1 MKTDPLATPVLFI
14 DDELAMRVSV
24 TQWLQLAG
32 FAAQGFETP
41 QPALDLLS
49 PDFPGVLVTDVRMPR
64 MDGMAV
70 LERAL
75 ERDADLPVILV
86 TGHGDVALAVEA
98 MRRGAYDFIEKPFEP
113 DHLVTVLRRAAEK
126 RRLVLENRG
135 LRRLAGSGG
144 IETRLIGTSPGIAE
158 LRRDLLDLAATSASV
173 LIHGETG
180 TGKELVAR
188 CLHDFGARG
197 SRGGEKGAFVAVNC
211 GAIPDSMAESELFGH
226 EPGAFTGATQR
237 RAGKLEHSSGGTL
250 FLDEI
255 ESMPMAIQVKL
266 LRALQE
272 RTIERLGSNKQVPVD
287 LRLVAATKIDLL
299 DLSEEGRFRADLY
312 YRLNVA
318 ELHIPPLRARVE
330 DIPLLFDYFAADFAA
345 RHGRESRPLEPAD
358 LDALLAHDWLGNVRE
373 LRNLAERHVLSV
385 GRSGVAGLL
394 RRRTLGGEA
403 ASPPR
408 ALADQV
414 DAFEK
419 RAIEQA
425 LERCKGDIKSVMD
438 LLDIPRR
445 TLNEK
450 MARHGLDRTRFLP
463 RG

>member
-49 PDFPGVLVTDVRMPR
+49 LDFPGVLVTDVRMPR

-113 DHLVTVLRRAAEK
+113 DHLVAVLRRAAEK

-135 LRRLAGSGG
+135 LRRRAAGGG
-144 IETRLIGTSPGIAE
+144 IETRLIGTSPAIAE
-158 LRRDLLDLAATSASV
+158 LRRDLIDLAATSASV

-188 CLHDFGARG
+188 CLHDFGPRAQ
-197 SRGGEKGAFVAVNC
+197 KGAFVAVNC

-255 ESMPMAIQVKL
+255 ESMPLAIQVKL

-272 RTIERLGSNKQVPVD
+272 RTIERLGSNKQVAVD

-318 ELHIPPLRARVE
+318 ELHIPPLRARAE
-330 DIPLLFDYFAADFAA
+330 DIPLLFDYFTAEFAA
-345 RHGRESRPLEPAD
+345 RHNREPRPLEPAD
-358 LDALLAHDWLGNVRE
+358 FDALLAHDWPGNVRE

-394 RRRTLGGEA
+394 RRRPVGGETA
-403 ASPPR
+403 ATPR

-425 LERCKGDIKSVMD
+425 LERCKGDIKAVMD

>member
-1 MKTDPLATPVLFI
+1 MITDPHATPVLFI

-41 QPALDLLS
+41 QPALDLLA

-113 DHLVTVLRRAAEK
+113 DHLVAVIRRAAEK

-135 LRRLAGSGG
+135 LRRRAGGGG
-144 IETRLIGTSPGIAE
+144 IESKLIGTSPAIAE
-158 LRRDLLDLAATSASV
+158 LRRDLIDLAATSASV

-188 CLHDFGARG
+188 CLHDFGPRAA
-197 SRGGEKGAFVAVNC
+197 KGAFVAVNC

-255 ESMPMAIQVKL
+255 ESMPLAIQVKL

-318 ELHIPPLRARVE
+318 ELHIPPLRARAE
-330 DIPLLFDYFAADFAA
+330 DIPLLFDYFSAEFAA
-345 RHGRESRPLEPAD
+345 RHGREPRPLEPAD
-358 LDALLAHDWLGNVRE
+358 IDALLAHDWPGNVRE

-394 RRRTLGGEA
+394 RRRPIGGEA
-403 ASPPR
+403 AVTPR
-408 ALADQV
+408 GLADQV

-419 RAIEQA
+419 RVIEQA

>member
-1 MKTDPLATPVLFI
+1 MKTDPSATPVLFI
-14 DDELAMRVSV
+14 DDELAMRLSV

-113 DHLVTVLRRAAEK
+113 DHLVAVLRRAAEK

-135 LRRLAGSGG
+135 LRRRTAGGG
-144 IETRLIGTSPGIAE
+144 IETRLIGTSPAIAE
-158 LRRDLLDLAATSASV
+158 LRRDLIDLAATSASV

-188 CLHDFGARG
+188 CLHDFGPRG

-255 ESMPMAIQVKL
+255 ESMPLAIQVKL

-272 RTIERLGSNKQVPVD
+272 RTIERLGSNKQVAVD

-299 DLSEEGRFRADLY
+299 DLSEEGRFRSDLY

-318 ELHIPPLRARVE
+318 ELHIPPLRARTE
-330 DIPLLFDYFAADFAA
+330 DIPLLFDYFAAEFAA
-345 RHGRESRPLEPAD
+345 RHGREPRPLEAAD
-358 LDALLAHDWLGNVRE
+358 LDALLAHDWPGNVRE

-394 RRRTLGGEA
+394 RRRPVGGEGA
-403 ASPPR
+403 TAPR

-425 LERCKGDIKSVMD
+425 LERCKGDIKAVMD

-450 MARHGLDRTRFLP
+450 MARHGLDRTRYLP

>member
-1 MKTDPLATPVLFI
+1 MKTNPLATPVLFI

-113 DHLVTVLRRAAEK
+113 DNLVAVIRRAAEK

-135 LRRLAGSGG
+135 LRRRAAGDG
-144 IETRLIGTSPGIAE
+144 IETRLIGTSPAIAE
-158 LRRDLLDLAATSASV
+158 LRRELMDLAATSASV

-197 SRGGEKGAFVAVNC
+197 RKGAFVAVNC

-255 ESMPMAIQVKL
+255 ESMPIAIQVKL

-272 RTIERLGSNKQVPVD
+272 RTIERLGSNKQVAVD

-318 ELHIPPLRARVE
+318 ELHIPPLRARAE
-330 DIPLLFDYFAADFAA
+330 DIPLLFDYFAAEFAA
-345 RHGRESRPLEPAD
+345 RHDREPRPLEPAD
-358 LDALLAHDWLGNVRE
+358 LDALLAHDWPGNVRE

-394 RRRTLGGEA
+394 RRRPVGGEA
-403 ASPPR
+403 AAVPR
-408 ALADQV
+408 ALAEQV

-425 LERCKGDIKSVMD
+425 LERCKGDIKAVID

-450 MARHGLDRTRFLP
+450 MARHGLDRARYLP
-463 RG
+463 RV

>member
-1 MKTDPLATPVLFI
+1 MADATPVLFV

-24 TQWLQLAG
+24 AQWLQLAG
-32 FAAQGFETP
+32 FAAEAFERP
-41 QPALDLLS
+41 EPALDRLA
-49 PDFPGVLVTDVRMPR
+49 PDFPGILVTDVRMPR

-70 LERAL
+70 LARAL

-86 TGHGDVALAVEA
+86 TGHGDVAMAVEA
-98 MRRGAYDFIEKPFEP
+98 MRRGAYDFIEKPFAP
-113 DHLVTVLRRAAEK
+113 DHLVAVIRRAAEK

-135 LRRLAGSGG
+135 LRRHSGTGG
-144 IETRLIGTSPGIAE
+144 IEATLIGTSRAMAD
-158 LRRDLLDLAATSASV
+158 LRREILELAATSASV

-188 CLHDFGARG
+188 CLHDAGPRGA
-197 SRGGEKGAFVAVNC
+197 KGAFVAVNC

-226 EPGAFTGATQR
+226 EPGAFTGAAQR

-255 ESMPMAIQVKL
+255 ESMPPAIQVKM

-272 RTIERLGSNKQVPVD
+272 RVVERLGSNKPVPVD
-287 LRLVAATKIDLL
+287 LRLVAATKVDLL
-299 DLSEEGRFRADLY
+299 DLSDEGRFRADLY

-318 ELHIPPLRARVE
+318 ELHIPPLRARAE
-330 DIPLLFDYFAADFAA
+330 DIPLLFDYFAADFAVRHA
-345 RHGRESRPLEPAD
+345 RAPRPLDGGDVE
-358 LDALLAHDWLGNVRE
+358 ALQAHDWPGNVRE
-373 LRNLAERHVLSV
+373 LRNLAERHVLAI
-385 GRSGVAGLL
+385 GRGGVAALL
-394 RRRTLGGEA
+394 RRRPVGGEPA
-403 ASPPR
+403 GPR

-425 LERCKGDIKSVMD
+425 LERCHGDIKAVMEA
-438 LLDIPRR
+438 LDIPRR

-463 RG
+463 KG

>member
-1 MKTDPLATPVLFI
+1 MKPAPDATPVLFV
-14 DDELAMRVSV
+14 DDEPAMRVSV

-32 FAAQGFETP
+32 FKAQGFETP
-41 QPALDLLS
+41 QPALDLLAA
-49 PDFPGVLVTDVRMPR
+49 DFPGVLVSDLRMPR

-113 DHLVTVLRRAAEK
+113 DHLVAVLRRAAEK

-135 LRRLAGSGG
+135 LRRQAAGGG
-144 IETRLIGTSPGIAE
+144 IEARLIGTSPAIAE
-158 LRRDLLDLAATSASV
+158 LRRELLDLAATSASV

-180 TGKELVAR
+180 SGKELVAR
-188 CLHDFGARG
+188 CLHDFGPR
-197 SRGGEKGAFVAVNC
+197 GEKGAFVAVNC

-255 ESMPMAIQVKL
+255 ESMPLSLQVKM

-272 RTIERLGSNKQVPVD
+272 RSIERLGSNKPVALD
-287 LRLVAATKIDLL
+287 LRLVAATKTDLL

-318 ELHIPPLRARVE
+318 ELHIPPLRARAE
-330 DIPLLFDYFAADFAA
+330 DIPLLFDYFAAGFATS
-345 RHGRESRPLEPAD
+345 HGREQRPPDPAD
-358 LDALLAHDWLGNVRE
+358 IDALLAHDWPGNVRE

-385 GRSGVAGLL
+385 GRGGVAGLL
-394 RRRTLGGEA
+394 RRRPVGGDA
-403 ASPPR
+403 AVAVAPR
-408 ALADQV
+408 ALSDQV

-419 RAIEQA
+419 RVIEQA
-425 LERCKGDIKSVMD
+425 LERCKGDIKAVID
-438 LLDIPRR
+438 LLDVPRR

-450 MARHGLDRTRFLP
+450 MARHGLDRTRYLP

>member
-1 MKTDPLATPVLFI
+1 MPVLFV

-41 QPALDLLS
+41 QPALDRVT
-49 PDFPGVLVTDVRMPR
+49 PDFPGVLVSDLRMPR

-113 DHLVTVLRRAAEK
+113 DHLVAVIRRAGEK

-135 LRRLAGSGG
+135 LRRRIAADAAGGG
-144 IETRLIGTSPGIAE
+144 IETRLIGTSPAIAE
-158 LRRDLLDLAATSASV
+158 LRRELLDLAATGVSV

-188 CLHDFGARG
+188 CLHDFGPRG
-197 SRGGEKGAFVAVNC
+197 AKGAFVALNC

-226 EPGAFTGATQR
+226 EPGAFTGAAQR

-255 ESMPMAIQVKL
+255 ESMPLAIQVKL

-272 RTIERLGSNKQVPVD
+272 RTIERLGSNKPVAVD
-287 LRLVAATKIDLL
+287 LRLVAATKTDLL

-318 ELHIPPLRARVE
+318 ELHIPPLRARAE
-330 DIPLLFDYFAADFAA
+330 DIPLLFDFFAAEFAG
-345 RHGRESRPLEPAD
+345 RHGREPRPLDPAD
-358 LDALLAHDWLGNVRE
+358 VDALLAHDWPGNVRE

-394 RRRTLGGEA
+394 RRRPVGGDA
-403 ASPPR
+403 AAAPR

-425 LERCKGDIKSVMD
+425 LERCKGDIKAVME

-450 MARHGLDRTRFLP
+450 MTRHGLDRGRFLP
-463 RG
+463 R

>member
-1 MKTDPLATPVLFI
+1 MKIDPHATPVLFI

-41 QPALDLLS
+41 QPALDLLA

-113 DHLVTVLRRAAEK
+113 DHLVAVIRRAAEK

-135 LRRLAGSGG
+135 LRRRAAGGG
-144 IETRLIGTSPGIAE
+144 IEARLIGTSPAIAE
-158 LRRDLLDLAATSASV
+158 LRRDLIDLAATSASV

-188 CLHDFGARG
+188 CLHDFGPRG
-197 SRGGEKGAFVAVNC
+197 AKGAFVAVNC

-237 RAGKLEHSSGGTL
+237 RAGKLEHSSGGSL

-255 ESMPMAIQVKL
+255 ESMPLAIQVKL

-272 RTIERLGSNKQVPVD
+272 RTIERLGSNRQVPVD

-318 ELHIPPLRARVE
+318 ELHIPPLRARAE
-330 DIPLLFDYFAADFAA
+330 DIPLLFDYFTAEFAA
-345 RHGRESRPLEPAD
+345 RHGREPRPLEPAD
-358 LDALLAHDWLGNVRE
+358 VDALLAHDWPGNVRE

-394 RRRTLGGEA
+394 RRRPVGGEA
-403 ASPPR
+403 ATSPQ

-425 LERCKGDIKSVMD
+425 LDRCKGDIKSVMD

-450 MARHGLDRTRFLP
+450 MARYGLDRTRFLP
-463 RG
+463 KG

>member
-41 QPALDLLS
+41 QPALDQLS

-113 DHLVTVLRRAAEK
+113 DNLVAVIRRAAEK

-135 LRRLAGSGG
+135 LRRRAAGDG
-144 IETRLIGTSPGIAE
+144 IETRLIGTSPAIAE
-158 LRRDLLDLAATSASV
+158 LRRDLMDLAATSASV

-197 SRGGEKGAFVAVNC
+197 RKGAFVAVNC

-299 DLSEEGRFRADLY
+299 DLSEDGRFRADLY

-318 ELHIPPLRARVE
+318 ELHIPPLRARAE
-330 DIPLLFDYFAADFAA
+330 DIPLLFDYFTAEFAT
-345 RHGRESRPLEPAD
+345 RHDREPRPLEPAD
-358 LDALLAHDWLGNVRE
+358 LDALLAHDWPGNVRE

-385 GRSGVAGLL
+385 GRSSVAGLL
-394 RRRTLGGEA
+394 RRRPVGGEA
-403 ASPPR
+403 AVPR
-408 ALADQV
+408 SLGDQV

-419 RAIEQA
+419 RVIEQA
-425 LERCKGDIKSVMD
+425 LERCKGDIKAVMD

-450 MARHGLDRTRFLP
+450 MARHGLDRSRFLP
-463 RG
+463 RP

>member
-113 DHLVTVLRRAAEK
+113 EHLVAVIRRAAEK

-135 LRRLAGSGG
+135 LRRRAAGGG
-144 IETRLIGTSPGIAE
+144 IATRLIGTSPAIAE
-158 LRRDLLDLAATSASV
+158 LRRELMDLAATSASV

-188 CLHDFGARG
+188 CLHDFSARG
-197 SRGGEKGAFVAVNC
+197 RNGAFVAVNC

-318 ELHIPPLRARVE
+318 ELHIPPLRARAE
-330 DIPLLFDYFAADFAA
+330 DIPLLFDYFAAEFAT
-345 RHGRESRPLEPAD
+345 RHNRVPRPLEPAD
-358 LDALLAHDWLGNVRE
+358 LDALQAHDWPGNVRE

-394 RRRTLGGEA
+394 RRRPVGGEA
-403 ASPPR
+403 ATAPR
-408 ALADQV
+408 ALANQV
-414 DAFEK
+414 DSFEK

-425 LERCKGDIKSVMD
+425 LERCKGDIRAVMD

-450 MARHGLDRTRFLP
+450 MARHGLDRARYLP

>member
-1 MKTDPLATPVLFI
+1 MKTDPDATPVLFI

-41 QPALDLLS
+41 QPALDLLA

-113 DHLVTVLRRAAEK
+113 DHLVAVIRRAAEK

-135 LRRLAGSGG
+135 LRRRAGGGG
-144 IETRLIGTSPGIAE
+144 IESKLIGTSPAIAE
-158 LRRDLLDLAATSASV
+158 LRRDLIDLAATSASV

-188 CLHDFGARG
+188 CLHDFGPRG
-197 SRGGEKGAFVAVNC
+197 AKGAFVAVNC

-255 ESMPMAIQVKL
+255 ESMPLAIQVKL

-318 ELHIPPLRARVE
+318 ELHIPPLRTRVE
-330 DIPLLFDYFAADFAA
+330 DIPLLFDYFTAEFAT
-345 RHGRESRPLEPAD
+345 RHGREPRPLDPAD
-358 LDALLAHDWLGNVRE
+358 IDALLAHDWPGNVRE

-394 RRRTLGGEA
+394 RRRPIGGEA
-403 ASPPR
+403 AVTPR

-419 RAIEQA
+419 RVIEQA
-425 LERCKGDIKSVMD
+425 LDRCKGDIKSVMD

-463 RG
+463 KG

>member
-41 QPALDLLS
+41 QPALDQLS

-113 DHLVTVLRRAAEK
+113 DNLVAVIRRAAEK

-135 LRRLAGSGG
+135 LRRRAAGDG
-144 IETRLIGTSPGIAE
+144 IETRLIGTSPAIAE
-158 LRRDLLDLAATSASV
+158 LRRDLMDLAATSASV

-197 SRGGEKGAFVAVNC
+197 RKGAFVAVNC

-299 DLSEEGRFRADLY
+299 DLSEDGRFRADLY

-318 ELHIPPLRARVE
+318 ELHIPPLRARAE
-330 DIPLLFDYFAADFAA
+330 DIPLLFDYFTAEFAT
-345 RHGRESRPLEPAD
+345 RHNREPRPLEPAD
-358 LDALLAHDWLGNVRE
+358 LDALLAHDWPGNVRE

-385 GRSGVAGLL
+385 GRSSVAGLL
-394 RRRTLGGEA
+394 RRRPVGGEA
-403 ASPPR
+403 AVPR
-408 ALADQV
+408 SLGDQV

-425 LERCKGDIKSVMD
+425 LERCKGDIKAVMD

-450 MARHGLDRTRFLP
+450 MARHGLDRSRFLP
-463 RG
+463 RP

>member
-113 DHLVTVLRRAAEK
+113 DNLVAVIRRAAEK

-135 LRRLAGSGG
+135 LRRRAAGDG
-144 IETRLIGTSPGIAE
+144 IETRLIGTSPAIAE
-158 LRRDLLDLAATSASV
+158 LRRDLMDLAATSASV

-197 SRGGEKGAFVAVNC
+197 RKGAFVAVNC

-237 RAGKLEHSSGGTL
+237 RVGKLEHSSGGTL

-299 DLSEEGRFRADLY
+299 DLSEDGRFRADLY

-318 ELHIPPLRARVE
+318 ELYIPPLRARAE
-330 DIPLLFDYFAADFAA
+330 DIPLLFDYFTAEFAT
-345 RHGRESRPLEPAD
+345 RHNREPRPLEPTD
-358 LDALLAHDWLGNVRE
+358 LDALLAHDWPGNVRE

-394 RRRTLGGEA
+394 RRRPVGGEA
-403 ASPPR
+403 AVPR
-408 ALADQV
+408 SLGEQV

-450 MARHGLDRTRFLP
+450 MARHGLDRSRFLP
-463 RG
+463 RP

>member
-1 MKTDPLATPVLFI
+1 MITDPHATPVLFI

-41 QPALDLLS
+41 QPALDLLA

-113 DHLVTVLRRAAEK
+113 DHLVAVIRRAAEK

-135 LRRLAGSGG
+135 LRRRAGGGG
-144 IETRLIGTSPGIAE
+144 IESKLIGTSPAIAE
-158 LRRDLLDLAATSASV
+158 LRRDLIDLAATSASV

-188 CLHDFGARG
+188 CLHDFGPRAA
-197 SRGGEKGAFVAVNC
+197 KGAFVAVNC

-255 ESMPMAIQVKL
+255 ESMPLAIQVKL

-318 ELHIPPLRARVE
+318 ELHIPPLRARAE
-330 DIPLLFDYFAADFAA
+330 DIPLLFDYFTAEFAA
-345 RHGRESRPLEPAD
+345 RHGREPRPLEPAD
-358 LDALLAHDWLGNVRE
+358 IDALLAHDWPGNVRE

-394 RRRTLGGEA
+394 RRRPVGGEA
-403 ASPPR
+403 AVTPR

-419 RAIEQA
+419 RVIEQA
-425 LERCKGDIKSVMD
+425 LDRCKGDIKSVMD
-438 LLDIPRR
+438 LLNIPRR

-450 MARHGLDRTRFLP
+450 MARHGLDRARFLP
-463 RG
+463 KG

>member
-1 MKTDPLATPVLFI
+1 MRTDPQAAPVLFV
-14 DDELAMRVSV
+14 DDEMAMRLSV
-24 TQWLQLAG
+24 VQWLQLAG
-32 FAAQGFETP
+32 FAAEGFATP
-41 QPALDLLS
+41 QPALDRLS

-70 LERAL
+70 LARAL

-86 TGHGDVALAVEA
+86 TGHGDVTLAVEA

-113 DHLVTVLRRAAEK
+113 DHLVAVIRRAAEK

-135 LRRLAGSGG
+135 LRLRAAGDG
-144 IETRLIGTSPGIAE
+144 IETRLVGTSPAMAE
-158 LRRDLLDLAATSASV
+158 LRRDLMDLAATSASV

-188 CLHDFGARG
+188 CLHDFGTRT
-197 SRGGEKGAFVAVNC
+197 KGAFVPVNC

-226 EPGAFTGATQR
+226 EAGAFTGASQR

-255 ESMPMAIQVKL
+255 ESMPLAIQVKL

-272 RTIERLGSNKQVPVD
+272 RTIERLGSNKSVAID

-299 DLSEEGRFRADLY
+299 DLSDEGKFRADLY

-318 ELHIPPLRARVE
+318 ELHIPPLRARGD
-330 DIPLLFDYFAADFAA
+330 DIPLLFDYFATEFAE
-345 RHGRESRPLEPAD
+345 RHGREPRPLEPAD
-358 LDALLAHDWLGNVRE
+358 IDALLAHDWPGNVRE
-373 LRNLAERHVLSV
+373 LRNLAERHTLAV
-385 GRSGVAGLL
+385 GRGGVAGLL
-394 RRRTLGGEA
+394 RRRAAGSEA
-403 ASPPR
+403 SSPR

-425 LERCKGDIKSVMD
+425 LERCKGDIKAVMET
-438 LLDIPRR
+438 LNTPRR

-463 RG
+463 R

>member
-113 DHLVTVLRRAAEK
+113 DHLVAVLRRAAEK

-135 LRRLAGSGG
+135 LRRRAAGDG
-144 IETRLIGTSPGIAE
+144 IEARLIGTSPGIAE
-158 LRRDLLDLAATSASV
+158 LRHELIDLAATGVSV

-188 CLHDFGARG
+188 CLHDFGPRG
-197 SRGGEKGAFVAVNC
+197 KKGAFVAVNC

-255 ESMPMAIQVKL
+255 ESMPLAIQVKL

-287 LRLVAATKIDLL
+287 LRLVAATKTDLL

-318 ELHIPPLRARVE
+318 ELHIPPLRARAE
-330 DIPLLFDYFAADFAA
+330 DIPLLFDYFAAEFAA
-345 RHGRESRPLEPAD
+345 RHGREPRPLEPAD
-358 LDALLAHDWLGNVRE
+358 LDALLAHDWPGNVRE

-394 RRRTLGGEA
+394 RRRPVGGEA
-403 ASPPR
+403 AAAPR

-425 LERCKGDIKSVMD
+425 LERCKGDIKAVMD

-450 MARHGLDRTRFLP
+450 MTRHGLDRTRFLP

>member
-1 MKTDPLATPVLFI
+1 MITDPHATPVLFI

-41 QPALDLLS
+41 QLALDLLA

-113 DHLVTVLRRAAEK
+113 DHLVAVIRRAAEK

-135 LRRLAGSGG
+135 LRRRAGGGG
-144 IETRLIGTSPGIAE
+144 IESKLIGTSPAIAE
-158 LRRDLLDLAATSASV
+158 LRRDLIDLAATSASV

-188 CLHDFGARG
+188 CLHDFGPRG
-197 SRGGEKGAFVAVNC
+197 AKGAFVAVNC

-255 ESMPMAIQVKL
+255 ESMPLAIQVKL

-318 ELHIPPLRARVE
+318 ELHIPPLRARAE
-330 DIPLLFDYFAADFAA
+330 DIPLLFDYFTAEFAA
-345 RHGRESRPLEPAD
+345 RHGREPRPLEPAD
-358 LDALLAHDWLGNVRE
+358 IDALLAHDWPGNVRE

-394 RRRTLGGEA
+394 RRRPIGGEA
-403 ASPPR
+403 AASPR

-419 RAIEQA
+419 RVIEQA
-425 LERCKGDIKSVMD
+425 LDRCKGDIKAVMD

>member
-1 MKTDPLATPVLFI
+1 MTTPTPVLFI

-32 FAAQGFETP
+32 FAAEGFETP
-41 QPALDLLS
+41 ERALDRLS
-49 PDFPGVLVTDVRMPR
+49 PDFPGILVTDVKMPR

-70 LERAL
+70 LAHAL

-86 TGHGDVALAVEA
+86 TGHGDVTLAVEA
-98 MRRGAYDFIEKPFEP
+98 MRRGAYDFIEKPFAP
-113 DHLVTVLRRAAEK
+113 DHLVAVIRRACEK
-126 RRLVLENRG
+126 RRLVLDNRG
-135 LRRLAGSGG
+135 LRRRVGGGAAG
-144 IETRLIGTSPGIAE
+144 IEARLIGVSRAMDD
-158 LRRDLLDLAATSASV
+158 LRREVLDLAATNASV

-180 TGKELVAR
+180 AGKELVAR
-188 CLHDFGARG
+188 CLHDFGPRAA
-197 SRGGEKGAFVAVNC
+197 KGAFVAVNC

-237 RAGKLEHSSGGTL
+237 RAGKLEHSSGGSL

-255 ESMPMAIQVKL
+255 ESMPLALQVKM

-272 RTIERLGSNKQVPVD
+272 RTVERLGSNKPLPVD
-287 LRLVAATKIDLL
+287 LRLIAATKVDLL

-318 ELHIPPLRARVE
+318 ELHIPPLRARAE
-330 DIPLLFDYFAADFAA
+330 DIPLLFDAFVADSAA
-345 RHGRESRPLEPAD
+345 RHARDPRPLDAD
-358 LDALLAHDWLGNVRE
+358 DVDALQAHDWPGNVRE

-385 GRSGVAGLL
+385 GRASVAALL
-394 RRRTLGGEA
+394 RRRPVGGDGTGGNGIA
-403 ASPPR
+403 AR
-408 ALADQV
+408 ALSDQM

-419 RAIEQA
+419 RVIEQA
-425 LERCKGDIKSVMD
+425 LDRCRGDIKAVMD

-450 MARHGLDRTRFLP
+450 MARHGLDRARFLP

>member
-1 MKTDPLATPVLFI
+1 MKTDPLATPGLFPVLFI

-113 DHLVTVLRRAAEK
+113 DNLVAVIRRAAEK

-135 LRRLAGSGG
+135 LRRRVSGSG
-144 IETRLIGTSPGIAE
+144 IEARLIGTSPAIAE
-158 LRRDLLDLAATSASV
+158 LRRDLIDLAATSASV

-188 CLHDFGARG
+188 CLHDFG
-197 SRGGEKGAFVAVNC
+197 SRGEKGAFVAVNC

-255 ESMPMAIQVKL
+255 ESMPLAIQVKL

-272 RTIERLGSNKQVPVD
+272 RTIERLGSNRQVAVD

-318 ELHIPPLRARVE
+318 ELHIPPLRARAE
-330 DIPLLFDYFAADFAA
+330 DIPLLFDYFTAEFAA
-345 RHGRESRPLEPAD
+345 RHGREPRPLEPAD
-358 LDALLAHDWLGNVRE
+358 LDALLAHDWPGNVRE

-394 RRRTLGGEA
+394 RRRPVGGETA
-403 ASPPR
+403 ATPR

-425 LERCKGDIKSVMD
+425 LERCKGDIKAVMD

-450 MARHGLDRTRFLP
+450 MARHGLDRMRFLP